1 MTLLPPVPLKS
12 VLLLLLALSFFRTEA
27 QTPEKGWVLLPE
39 GLNFLPLRGNAQEAK
54 MGVLYYFATSNL
66 KVDMGN
72 SIDIL
77 GYHKPFGGE
86 GFISAGAEFMAYAYS
101 TSYKGYRLQIDAID
115 GFFGGNVTYR
125 IPRGKNTDYWRF
137 RYIHNSAHLVDGA
150 FDMSTLW
157 WKENR
162 LPIPYTRDF
171 AEVIYAPVI
180 DYSPAQVRYY
190 GGGSYS
196 VLRRPDELKRASFI
210 AGAEYHH
217 PELLGTFMNQPVN
230 FFLILNT
237 NITGLPKYTLSTQAQ
252 AGVKFGKWSEKGVL
266 FYLSYFTGNDVF
278 SEYYAQRVSRLGIGF
293 TVDFPG

>member
-1 MTLLPPVPLKS
+1 MTLYTS
-12 VLLLLLALSFFRTEA
+12 LLLRFLLVALLTFTSFQTEA
-27 QTPEKGWVLLPE
+27 QNRKQGWELLPD

-54 MGVLYYFATSNL
+54 LGVLYFTATSNL

-72 SIDIL
+72 SIDLL
-77 GYHKPFGGE
+77 GYHQPFQKE
-86 GFISAGAEFMAYAYS
+86 GFISAGVEFMAYAYS

-125 IPRGKNTDYWRF
+125 IPDGKDTQYWRF

-150 FDMSTLW
+150 FDTGTLW

-171 AEVIYAPVI
+171 AEILYTFDK
-180 DYSPAQVRYY
+180 DYQPSAVRYY
-190 GGGSYS
+190 AGTSYS
-196 VLRRPDELKRASFI
+196 VLRRPDELRRASFI

-217 PELLGTFMNQPVN
+217 PELLGTFMSQPVN
-230 FFLILNT
+230 FFLILNST
-237 NITGLPKYTLSTQAQ
+237 IAGLPRYTVSTHAQ
-252 AGVKFGKWSEKGVL
+252 AGVKFGRWIEKGVL
-266 FYLSYFTGNDVF
+266 FYLSYFAGNDVF
-278 SEYYAQRVSRLGIGF
+278 SEYYAQRVRRLGIGF